1 MAITKAQEERRKENP
16 SSEQG
21 IVFPDETIENKVF
34 LQFTRKEQLY
44 RNQFK
49 ILTPDPESKKPDRKA
64 TCVGFFNTKIA
75 RQAKDFLKKTIEDYK
90 KLGWKLKISYDRI
103 IIKEDSITDE
113 EKTVIIKTLEQMTI
127 FENPTY

>member
-16 SSEQG
+16 PSEQG

-34 LQFTRKEQLY
+34 LQFTEKEQLY